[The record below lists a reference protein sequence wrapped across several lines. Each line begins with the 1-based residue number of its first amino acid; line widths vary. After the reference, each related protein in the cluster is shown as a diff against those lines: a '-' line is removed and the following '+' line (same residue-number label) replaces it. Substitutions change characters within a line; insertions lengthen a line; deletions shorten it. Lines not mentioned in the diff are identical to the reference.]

1 MIDLIITSV
10 LVGLLY
16 CLFTIGL
23 SISFRVINYPDLTL
37 EGSTILG
44 GALCFNA
51 LYAGLDPFS
60 ALVIGFIGGASAGVF
75 TGILYL
81 YANVSKLLSGI
92 ITTAIL
98 YSLNIRFLGGKSN
111 IRLTSENT
119 VFSLLNPNNSNISSI
134 FILCLFVIFIICI
147 LFFIFRLRVGY
158 LLRILGDNE
167 KFIST
172 LGKNP
177 KKYTLIGL
185 GLANGIVGLGGA
197 LLVQYKN
204 TCDVNMSFGLLV
216 GSLAALMLGES
227 IFSSK
232 SVFYHISFS
241 VIGTVLYSLVIGF
254 VLFSWSADWEKY
266 VVASDMRLF
275 TGIILIV
282 LAVFTKFKKT
292 GKVSLFNS
300 DW

>member
-1 MIDLIITSV
+1 MIDLILTSV

-37 EGSTILG
+37 EGSAILG

-51 LYAGLDPFS
+51 LHFGLDPFT
-60 ALVIGFIGGASAGVF
+60 ALLVGFVGGALAGVF

-111 IRLTSENT
+111 VRLTDENT
-119 VFSLLNPNNSNISSI
+119 VFTLLNPSNASI
-134 FILCLFVIFIICI
+134 PSILILSAFVILILCI
-147 LFFIFRLRVGY
+147 LFFVFRLRVGY

-167 KFIST
+167 KFINT
-172 LGKNP
+172 LGRNP
-177 KKYTLIGL
+177 NKFTLIGL
-185 GLANGIVGLGGA
+185 GLSNGIIGLGGA
-197 LLVQYKN
+197 LMVQYKN
-204 TCDVNMSFGLLV
+204 TCDINMSFGLLV
-216 GSLAALMLGES
+216 GALAALMLGES
-227 IFSSK
+227 IFSAK
-232 SVFYHISFS
+232 SIFRHFTFS
-241 VIGTVLYSLVIGF
+241 VVGTVLYSLVIGF
-254 VLFSWSADWEKY
+254 VLFSWSSDWEKY
-266 VVASDMRLF
+266 VMASDVRLF
-275 TGIILIV
+275 TGLLLIA

-300 DW
+300 HW

>member
-1 MIDLIITSV
+1 MIDLILTSV

-51 LYAGLDPFS
+51 LHLGIDPFT
-60 ALVIGFIGGASAGVF
+60 ALLVGFVGGALAGVF

-81 YANVSKLLSGI
+81 YGNVSKLLSGI

-111 IRLTSENT
+111 VRLVGKNT
-119 VFSLLNPNNSNISSI
+119 VFTLMSPSDNTIQSI
-134 FILCLFVIFIICI
+134 FILSAFVIFILCI
-147 LFFIFRLRVGY
+147 LFFLFRLRIGY

-167 KFIST
+167 KFINT
-172 LGKNP
+172 LGRNP
-177 KKYTLIGL
+177 KKFTLIGL
-185 GLANGIVGLGGA
+185 GLANGIIGLGGA
-197 LLVQYKN
+197 LMVQYKN

-216 GSLAALMLGES
+216 GALAALMLGES
-227 IFSSK
+227 IFSAK
-232 SVFYHISFS
+232 SIFKHFTFS
-241 VIGTVLYSLVIGF
+241 VAGTILYSLVIGF
-254 VLFSWSADWEKY
+254 VLYSWSPDWEKY
-266 VVASDMRLF
+266 VMASDVKLF
-275 TGIILIV
+275 TGLLLIA
-282 LAVFTKFKKT
+282 LALFTKYHRT
-292 GKVSLFNS
+292 GKISLFNS
-300 DW
+300 HW